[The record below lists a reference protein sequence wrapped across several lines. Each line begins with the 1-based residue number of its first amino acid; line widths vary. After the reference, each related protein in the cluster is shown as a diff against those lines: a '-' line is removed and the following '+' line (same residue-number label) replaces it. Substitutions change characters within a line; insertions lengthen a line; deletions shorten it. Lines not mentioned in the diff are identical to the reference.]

1 MIILVMHLQLRAFF
15 VFEIPDTIVMTSLRN
30 ASQPRFCAELK
41 RDRGSQLSIPVTKK
55 NLIST
60 VFNKENTFASNHHYQ
75 I

>member
-55 NLIST
+55 I
-60 VFNKENTFASNHHYQ
+60 
-75 I
+75 